1 MKTQITDLKSATK
14 TQRGMNK
21 RNPHLGS
28 NSKTDVQRQ
37 RKVLKGVR
45 EKWYVNFKG
54 AVTFQHK
61 QLRSE
66 DNEITSKSAER
77 KRCLYG
83 ITYAVKMLFKNEGKI
98 E

>member
-45 EKWYVNFKG
+45 EK
-54 AVTFQHK
+54 
-61 QLRSE
+61 
-66 DNEITSKSAER
+66 
-77 KRCLYG
+77 
-83 ITYAVKMLFKNEGKI
+83 
-98 E
+98 